1 MMKNICF
8 RISHYLVINMFCGLT
23 CTHNGGEEDG
33 TNYQLTRE
41 FSQSYFTL
49 VEHKR
54 HREDVSVQK
63 SEVYKTLILMLLGE
77 IKFVIRS
84 DCIFVNL

>member
-1 MMKNICF
+1 
-8 RISHYLVINMFCGLT
+8 MFCGLS
-23 CTHNGGEEDG
+23 CTHIGGEEEG
-33 TNYQLTRE
+33 TNDQLTRE

-49 VEHKR
+49 VKQKR
-54 HREDVSVQK
+54 QREGVSVQK

-77 IKFVIRS
+77 IKFVIGS